1 MTDSSS
7 DAEMVNELLAA
18 KMETARSQTQMTHV
32 MRIGTFHMEIVPTKD
47 IDTVDLFNQTLAS
60 YEENTRSKQ
69 QCATVLYAFASY
81 IGLKLPEDWRKQGN
95 LRQAQ
100 D

>member
-7 DAEMVNELLAA
+7 DSEMVSELLAA

-47 IDTVDLFNQTLAS
+47 IDTVDLFNQTLDKLIEQYGDKLLDISIGQMAQQ
-60 YEENTRSKQ
+60 SKDY
-69 QCATVLYAFASY
+69 V
-81 IGLKLPEDWRKQGN
+81 
-95 LRQAQ
+95 
-100 D
+100 

>member
-7 DAEMVNELLAA
+7 ETEMVSELLAA

-47 IDTVDLFNQTLAS
+47 IDTVDLFNKTLDRLKEQYGDKLLDIS
-60 YEENTRSKQ
+60 IGQMSQPSKDY
-69 QCATVLYAFASY
+69 V
-81 IGLKLPEDWRKQGN
+81 
-95 LRQAQ
+95 
-100 D
+100 

>member
-7 DAEMVNELLAA
+7 DEDMVSELLQA

-47 IDTVDLFNQTLAS
+47 IDTVELFNNTLDKLVEQYGDKLLDIS
-60 YEENTRSKQ
+60 
-69 QCATVLYAFASY
+69 
-81 IGLKLPEDWRKQGN
+81 IG
-95 LRQAQ
+95 QAQ
-100 D
+100 NSPDRNYA

>member
-7 DAEMVNELLAA
+7 DEDMVSELLQA

-47 IDTVDLFNQTLAS
+47 IDTVELFNNTLDKLVEKYGDKLLDIS
-60 YEENTRSKQ
+60 
-69 QCATVLYAFASY
+69 
-81 IGLKLPEDWRKQGN
+81 IG
-95 LRQAQ
+95 QAQ
-100 D
+100 NSPDRNYA

>member
-7 DAEMVNELLAA
+7 DEDMVSELLQA

-47 IDTVDLFNQTLAS
+47 IDTVELFNDTLDKLVEKYGDKLLDIS
-60 YEENTRSKQ
+60 
-69 QCATVLYAFASY
+69 
-81 IGLKLPEDWRKQGN
+81 IG
-95 LRQAQ
+95 QAQ
-100 D
+100 NSPDRNYA

>member
-7 DAEMVNELLAA
+7 ETEMVSELLAA

-47 IDTVDLFNQTLAS
+47 IDTVDLFNKTLDRLIERYGDKLLDIS
-60 YEENTRSKQ
+60 IGQMTQPSKDY
-69 QCATVLYAFASY
+69 V
-81 IGLKLPEDWRKQGN
+81 
-95 LRQAQ
+95 
-100 D
+100 

>member
-7 DAEMVNELLAA
+7 EEQMVSELLQA

-47 IDTVDLFNQTLAS
+47 IDTEEFFNKTLDKLIDRYGDKLLDINVGQMAQPDR
-60 YEENTRSKQ
+60 N
-69 QCATVLYAFASY
+69 YA
-81 IGLKLPEDWRKQGN
+81 
-95 LRQAQ
+95 
-100 D
+100 

>member
-7 DAEMVNELLAA
+7 DSEMVSELLAA

-47 IDTVDLFNQTLAS
+47 IDTVDLFNQTLDKLIEQYGDKLLDIS
-60 YEENTRSKQ
+60 IGQMTQPSKDY
-69 QCATVLYAFASY
+69 V
-81 IGLKLPEDWRKQGN
+81 
-95 LRQAQ
+95 
-100 D
+100 

>member
-7 DAEMVNELLAA
+7 EEQMVGELLQA

-47 IDTVDLFNQTLAS
+47 IDTVDLFNKTLDRLIEQYGDKLLDIS
-60 YEENTRSKQ
+60 IGQMSQPSKDY
-69 QCATVLYAFASY
+69 V
-81 IGLKLPEDWRKQGN
+81 
-95 LRQAQ
+95 
-100 D
+100 

>member
-7 DAEMVNELLAA
+7 DSEMVSELLAA

-47 IDTVDLFNQTLAS
+47 LDTVDLFNQTLDKLIEQYGDKLLDIS
-60 YEENTRSKQ
+60 IGQMTQPSKDY
-69 QCATVLYAFASY
+69 V
-81 IGLKLPEDWRKQGN
+81 
-95 LRQAQ
+95 
-100 D
+100 

>member
-7 DAEMVNELLAA
+7 EEQMVGELLQA

-47 IDTVDLFNQTLAS
+47 INTEEFFNKTLDKLIDKYGDKLLDINVGQMAQPDR
-60 YEENTRSKQ
+60 N
-69 QCATVLYAFASY
+69 YA
-81 IGLKLPEDWRKQGN
+81 
-95 LRQAQ
+95 
-100 D
+100 

>member
-7 DAEMVNELLAA
+7 DSEMVSELLAA

-47 IDTVDLFNQTLAS
+47 IDTVDLFNQTLDKLIEQYGDKLLDISIGQMAKP
-60 YEENTRSKQ
+60 SKDY
-69 QCATVLYAFASY
+69 V
-81 IGLKLPEDWRKQGN
+81 
-95 LRQAQ
+95 
-100 D
+100 

>member
-7 DAEMVNELLAA
+7 ETEEMVSELLQA

-47 IDTVDLFNQTLAS
+47 IDTVALFNKTLDKLVKQYGDKLLDISIGQA
-60 YEENTRSKQ
+60 ENKPDRN
-69 QCATVLYAFASY
+69 Y
-81 IGLKLPEDWRKQGN
+81 D
-95 LRQAQ
+95 
-100 D
+100 

>member
-7 DAEMVNELLAA
+7 DSDMVNELLAA

-47 IDTVDLFNQTLAS
+47 IDTVDLFNQTLDKLIEQYGDKLLDISIGQMAQP
-60 YEENTRSKQ
+60 SKDY
-69 QCATVLYAFASY
+69 V
-81 IGLKLPEDWRKQGN
+81 
-95 LRQAQ
+95 
-100 D
+100 

>member
-7 DAEMVNELLAA
+7 DSEMVSELLAA

-47 IDTVDLFNQTLAS
+47 IDTVDLFNQTLDKLIEQYGDKLLDISIGQIAQP
-60 YEENTRSKQ
+60 SKDY
-69 QCATVLYAFASY
+69 V
-81 IGLKLPEDWRKQGN
+81 
-95 LRQAQ
+95 
-100 D
+100 

>member
-7 DAEMVNELLAA
+7 EEQMVSELLQA

-47 IDTVDLFNQTLAS
+47 INTEEFFNKTLDKLIDKYGDKLLDINVGQMAQPDR
-60 YEENTRSKQ
+60 N
-69 QCATVLYAFASY
+69 YA
-81 IGLKLPEDWRKQGN
+81 
-95 LRQAQ
+95 
-100 D
+100 

>member
-7 DAEMVNELLAA
+7 DEDMVSELLQA

-47 IDTVDLFNQTLAS
+47 IDTVDLFNQTLDKLIEQYGDKLLDISIGQMAQP
-60 YEENTRSKQ
+60 SKDY
-69 QCATVLYAFASY
+69 V
-81 IGLKLPEDWRKQGN
+81 
-95 LRQAQ
+95 
-100 D
+100 

>member
-7 DAEMVNELLAA
+7 NEDMVSELLQA

-47 IDTVDLFNQTLAS
+47 IDTVDLFNQTLDRLIEQYGDKLLDISIGQMAQP
-60 YEENTRSKQ
+60 SKDY
-69 QCATVLYAFASY
+69 V
-81 IGLKLPEDWRKQGN
+81 
-95 LRQAQ
+95 
-100 D
+100 

>member
-7 DAEMVNELLAA
+7 DSEMVSELLAA

-47 IDTVDLFNQTLAS
+47 IDTVDLFNQTLDKLIEQYGDKLLDISIGQMAQP
-60 YEENTRSKQ
+60 SKDY
-69 QCATVLYAFASY
+69 V
-81 IGLKLPEDWRKQGN
+81 
-95 LRQAQ
+95 
-100 D
+100 

>member
-7 DAEMVNELLAA
+7 DSEMVSELLAA

-47 IDTVDLFNQTLAS
+47 IDTVDLFNQTLDKLIEQYGDKLLDISIGQMAQP
-60 YEENTRSKQ
+60 SK
-69 QCATVLYAFASY
+69 AYV
-81 IGLKLPEDWRKQGN
+81 
-95 LRQAQ
+95 
-100 D
+100 

>member
-7 DAEMVNELLAA
+7 EAEMVNELLAA

-47 IDTVDLFNQTLAS
+47 IDTVDLFNKTLDRLIERYGDKLLDIS
-60 YEENTRSKQ
+60 IGQMTQPSKDY
-69 QCATVLYAFASY
+69 V
-81 IGLKLPEDWRKQGN
+81 
-95 LRQAQ
+95 
-100 D
+100 

>member
-7 DAEMVNELLAA
+7 EAEMVNELLAA

-47 IDTVDLFNQTLAS
+47 IDTVDIFNKTLDRLIEQYGDKLLDIS
-60 YEENTRSKQ
+60 IGQMSQPSKDY
-69 QCATVLYAFASY
+69 V
-81 IGLKLPEDWRKQGN
+81 
-95 LRQAQ
+95 
-100 D
+100 

>member
-7 DAEMVNELLAA
+7 DEDMVSELLQA

-47 IDTVDLFNQTLAS
+47 IDTVELFNNTLDKLVEKYGDKLLDIS
-60 YEENTRSKQ
+60 
-69 QCATVLYAFASY
+69 
-81 IGLKLPEDWRKQGN
+81 IG
-95 LRQAQ
+95 QAQ
-100 D
+100 NSPDRNYD

>member
-7 DAEMVNELLAA
+7 EAEMVNELLAA

-47 IDTVDLFNQTLAS
+47 IDTVDLFNKTLDRLIEQYGDKLLDIS
-60 YEENTRSKQ
+60 IGQMSQPSKDY
-69 QCATVLYAFASY
+69 V
-81 IGLKLPEDWRKQGN
+81 
-95 LRQAQ
+95 
-100 D
+100 

>member
-7 DAEMVNELLAA
+7 DSDMVNELLAA

-47 IDTVDLFNQTLAS
+47 IDTVDLFNQTLDKLIEQYGDKLLDIS
-60 YEENTRSKQ
+60 IGQMTQPSKDY
-69 QCATVLYAFASY
+69 V
-81 IGLKLPEDWRKQGN
+81 
-95 LRQAQ
+95 
-100 D
+100 

>member
-7 DAEMVNELLAA
+7 ETEMVSELLAA

-47 IDTVDLFNQTLAS
+47 IDTVDLFNKTLDRLIERYGDKLLDIS
-60 YEENTRSKQ
+60 IGQMSQPSKDY
-69 QCATVLYAFASY
+69 V
-81 IGLKLPEDWRKQGN
+81 
-95 LRQAQ
+95 
-100 D
+100 